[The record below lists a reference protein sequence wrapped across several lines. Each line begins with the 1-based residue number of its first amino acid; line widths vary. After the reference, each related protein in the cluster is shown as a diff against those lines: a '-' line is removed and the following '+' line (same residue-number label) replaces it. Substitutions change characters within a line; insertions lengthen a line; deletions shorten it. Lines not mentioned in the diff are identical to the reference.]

1 MKEGGLMPTL
11 DNMEIPKPQNWQ
23 DFERLV
29 ESYSRINWPGCMVT
43 LFGGVGQTQHG
54 VDIYIKYK
62 KVYYIGI
69 QCKKVARLTYDQIEK
84 EIEKAK
90 NFKPM
95 LKHYFIATS
104 TSRNAGL
111 QEKVNIL
118 NSQHNGKGLFSVDI
132 LFWEDIIGLIVSDDK
147 VFAQH
152 YPQLS
157 PGNERGDSYAIYATN
172 NKNSVI
178 GNNITIKTPKKLNV
192 KKGPI
197 QDTIGSNTYM
207 KNYVKHLI
215 GIYHDFKKANINAEG
230 EKMKYSL
237 IYDAIKREIGFK
249 WDETP
254 NERFEDLCKYLQK
267 RIDNT
272 ILGKTRKAR
281 AMKNYSTYKE
291 YMAEKQGAKP
301 E

>member
-1 MKEGGLMPTL
+1 MPTL

-29 ESYSRINWPGCMVT
+29 ESYSRINWPGCMIT
-43 LFGGVGQTQHG
+43 LFGGVGQVQHG
-54 VDIYIKYK
+54 VDIFIRDK
-62 KVYYIGI
+62 KACYIGI
-69 QCKKVARLTYDQIEK
+69 QCKKVARLTYNQIEN

-90 NFKPM
+90 NFKPA

-104 TSRNAGL
+104 TSRNAAL

-118 NSQHNGKGLFSVDI
+118 NSLHYEKGLFSVYI
-132 LFWEDIIGLIVSDDK
+132 LFWEDIIGLIMTDDK
-147 VFAQH
+147 VFERH

-157 PGNERGDSYAIYATN
+157 SGNGKGDSYAVYAIN

-197 QDTIGSNTYM
+197 QGTIGSNTYM

-215 GIYHDFKKANINAEG
+215 DIYHDFKRANINVEG

-254 NERFEDLCKYLQK
+254 NERFEGLCTYLQK

-272 ILGKTRKAR
+272 ILGKNRKAR
-281 AMKNYSTYKE
+281 GMKNFSTYKE
-291 YMAEKQGAKP
+291 YMIEKQGI
-301 E
+301 ELE